1 MINLIKKEVKFV
13 NVFAFVT
20 DDGRWNSTT
29 TNLIKI
35 FEDNFG
41 TGFWHHFAIVYTRWG
56 FDSASEKRR
65 KKAKISQAAREVEVR
80 EKINELFE
88 ASKVNKQIPV
98 YFTDTFE
105 LEDIPLLEAAEQDP
119 NQEKWYELC
128 ETGK

>member
-1 MINLIKKEVKFV
+1 MDTPGLADNPLKDAEYIKDMINLIKKEVKFV

-65 KKAKISQAAREVEVR
+65 KKAKIS
-80 EKINELFE
+80 
-88 ASKVNKQIPV
+88 
-98 YFTDTFE
+98 
-105 LEDIPLLEAAEQDP
+105 
-119 NQEKWYELC
+119 
-128 ETGK
+128 